1 MRVSNSL
8 LGLAGRALKM
18 YQRDLI
24 TSFSAINTFTIS
36 YLKTLGLLPLSGN
49 VGGNRLVI
57 CKPKARNPEFD
68 LRKTKP

>member
-1 MRVSNSL
+1 MRVSNSI

-18 YQRDLI
+18 YQRDSI
-24 TSFSAINTFTIS
+24 TSFSATNTFTIS

-57 CKPKARNPEFD
+57 CNPNQE
-68 LRKTKP
+68 TPSSI